1 MLEWNE
7 GLMSTGV
14 PEVDAQHK
22 ELIKRLN
29 ELFTRM
35 QRGDGIQAI
44 SGVLDFLANYAT
56 RHFAHEEGCMD
67 NMRCPATMANKQAHA
82 AFLTTFAKLRK
93 RFDAEGPSAL
103 LAIETQK
110 QLSSWLINH
119 ICKIDTQMKPC
130 IRKTA

>member
-1 MLEWNE
+1 
-7 GLMSTGV
+7 MSTGV

-22 ELIKRLN
+22 ELINRLN

-44 SGVLDFLANYAT
+44 NGVLAFLATYAT
-56 RHFAHEEGCMD
+56 RHFAHQEKCMD
-67 NMRCPATMANKQAHA
+67 DFRCPAAMANKQAHA
-82 AFLTTFAKLRK
+82 AFLTTFANLKM

-110 QLSSWLINH
+110 QLSSWLTAH
-119 ICKIDTQMKPC
+119 ICRVDTQLKPC
-130 IRKTA
+130 AQKAAAGAAATR